1 MALLSKSCWVL
12 YLLLVAEGNPG
23 PGQED
28 AGSECPASSIPE
40 TVWGVQALRE
50 VLAFCGFAGG
60 EEHGVVYLPFST
72 FPPIFPICFRS
83 NPNRDWVARKASV
96 SIETI
101 CSIRETIYL
110 VMYEI

>member
-72 FPPIFPICFRS
+72 FPPIS
-83 NPNRDWVARKASV
+83 QSV
-96 SIETI
+96 SVVTLIGIGLLEKHPF
-101 CSIRETIYL
+101 L
-110 VMYEI
+110 